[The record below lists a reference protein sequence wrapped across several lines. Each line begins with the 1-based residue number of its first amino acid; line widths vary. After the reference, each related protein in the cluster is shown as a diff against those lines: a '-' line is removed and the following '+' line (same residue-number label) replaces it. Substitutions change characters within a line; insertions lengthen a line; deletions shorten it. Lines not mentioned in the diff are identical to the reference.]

1 MENPSIDVETIQA
14 VCDKAEEI
22 RRKEKQERIKMF
34 LYFGAIFLIMVAA
47 NGMKYHSDS
56 LREKG
61 DIENADAL
69 LKDAHRLGYGGLL
82 LNILSILFL

>member
-1 MENPSIDVETIQA
+1 MENSSIDVETIQA

-69 LKDAHRLGYGGLL
+69 LKDAHRLGYGGFL
-82 LNILSILFL
+82 LNLVCILFG